1 MLCGMHPL
9 LAAGI
14 LLARADCA
22 TAEPTEPTLP
32 LSLNLPNNQGQ
43 VYVAIPLAPPGMA
56 CEEASRPPTDV
67 LRGEPGDL
75 LHGPGRPT
83 VRVEP
88 VR

>member
-9 LAAGI
+9 LVAAI

-22 TAEPTEPTLP
+22 TAEPTGPTLP

-43 VYVAIPLAPPGMA
+43 VYVGIPIAPPGMA
-56 CEEASRPPTDV
+56 CEETPRPPTDV

>member
-9 LAAGI
+9 LVAGI

-22 TAEPTEPTLP
+22 AAEPTGPTLP
-32 LSLNLPNNQGQ
+32 LSLNLPNSQGQ
-43 VYVAIPLAPPGMA
+43 VYVAIPVAPPGMA
-56 CEEASRPPTDV
+56 CEEAPRPPTDV
-67 LRGEPGDL
+67 LRREPGDL